1 MYSRYYFLL
10 NSFLFC
16 VLQQTSCWFSEN
28 CPPLPFLICS
38 NVFPLILF
46 SLCFYFILFYF
57 VLSLHLVC
65 FILFLRVTL
74 FHSVFLLYPSYRCF
88 LLPFVPFYSS
98 AGFFFLSFFFFHPSH
113 PVSEQTFFFPFSARS
128 FVHRT
133 HSFSTKASVPF
144 SLPSPSSQPLF
155 YRSTIISRV
164 IQGNTDATNDFYQ
177 SWKRSSVIWLS
188 FCDLHHLQRSTC
200 PPFRLARSP
209 WSRYSFTSLHYP
221 SPSVK

>member
-16 VLQQTSCWFSEN
+16 VLQQSSCWFSEN

-98 AGFFFLSFFFFHPSH
+98 AGFFFLSFFSFILRTPFQSRLFSFHSLLAHSYTGHILSPRKLLFHSPFPALH
-113 PVSEQTFFFPFSARS
+113 PIPF
-128 FVHRT
+128 
-133 HSFSTKASVPF
+133 
-144 SLPSPSSQPLF
+144 LP
-155 YRSTIISRV
+155 
-164 IQGNTDATNDFYQ
+164 
-177 SWKRSSVIWLS
+177 
-188 FCDLHHLQRSTC
+188 
-200 PPFRLARSP
+200 
-209 WSRYSFTSLHYP
+209 
-221 SPSVK
+221 

>member
-46 SLCFYFILFYF
+46 SLCFYFILFYLYIWSASF
-57 VLSLHLVC
+57 YSYV
-65 FILFLRVTL
+65 
-74 FHSVFLLYPSYRCF
+74 LLYFIRFSFCIPHTAVSSYHSF
-88 LLPFVPFYSS
+88 PFIHQPVSFSLL
-98 AGFFFLSFFFFHPSH
+98 FFLSSFAPRFRADFFLSILCSLIRTPD
-113 PVSEQTFFFPFSARS
+113 TFFLHES
-128 FVHRT
+128 FC
-133 HSFSTKASVPF
+133 SI
-144 SLPSPSSQPLF
+144 LPSQPFIPSLF